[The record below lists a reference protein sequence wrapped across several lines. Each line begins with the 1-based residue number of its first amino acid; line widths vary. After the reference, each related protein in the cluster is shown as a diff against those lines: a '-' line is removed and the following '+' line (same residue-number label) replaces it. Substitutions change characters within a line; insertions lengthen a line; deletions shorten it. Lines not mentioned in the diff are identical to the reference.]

1 LEAFLYIGLLALIM
15 IGIPIGI
22 GLLLYYIPKKIGYPK
37 VGKYLT
43 GLFALAVL
51 VLVFMTIFEDQLF
64 TKNDA
69 RKLIEEQE
77 LKLTEEFKL
86 ENNKSMWAIGYY
98 YHTFTLTISEKDKLN
113 AIKIIKSSDNFKEI
127 GKPTKDLLLD
137 IEDRYNGP
145 KQTQNYETENA
156 FIREYIKPNGQGYAP
171 TFRRII
177 VNKQKNEMTFEE
189 INP

>member
-1 LEAFLYIGLLALIM
+1 M

-177 VNKQKNEMTFEE
+177 VDKQKNEMTFEE